1 MSRTNQMDVQSRCQK
16 GEKGNSAEAIMKRI
30 GITSMISKVLAA
42 GTLSLGLSFCAAIA
56 RAQRQPETFFK
67 NRVGLSDNDIQKMNQ
82 GQVVTKILECGD
94 KKYGMLVFGGV
105 YINTTIERFAESYRD
120 VKSLLEDKVYLDV
133 QAFNELGSPPKLSD
147 FDRIAFSRKD
157 IDALQK
163 CKPNDCDLQVFDVVA
178 LQKRIDWNSVD
189 KYDQVN
195 KFARQRLFEVV
206 TTYIS
211 GGLKAFGSY
220 TDRDKPFNL
229 YQNMQSMLD
238 SSYYLPKDK
247 SGGIYEHVLDYPE
260 GKLPAALNFSYWENI
275 DFGQGPTI
283 RVNRVSLFPK
293 GARVI
298 QYVVANEQLYASR
311 YSRIA
316 LQVFYCV
323 PATQNPGNPGF
334 YLIKMTNPRLPDYG
348 GIKLSVVRKIA
359 TGKGVQSTQD
369 ILSLYSKRLSGK

>member
-1 MSRTNQMDVQSRCQK
+1 MNLQLGFYGRQK
-16 GEKGNSAEAIMKRI
+16 GNMDKTISKRI
-30 GITSMISKVLAA
+30 GMIAMRGQVFAA
-42 GTLSLGLSFCAAIA
+42 SVLSLGLIFGASTAC
-56 RAQRQPETFFK
+56 AQRQPETFFK
-67 NRVGLSDNDIQKMNQ
+67 TQVGLSDSDIQKMDQ
-82 GQVVTKILECGD
+82 GQVVTKVLESGD

-105 YINTTIERFAESYRD
+105 YINSTVERFAESYRD

-147 FDRIAFSRKD
+147 FDRIAFPRKD

-189 KYDQVN
+189 KYDRVN

-220 TDRDKPFNL
+220 TDREKPFNL
-229 YQNMQSMLD
+229 YENMKSMLD

-247 SGGIYEHVLDYPE
+247 SGGIYEHILEYPD
-260 GKLPAALNFSYWENI
+260 GKLAGAMDFFYWENI

-283 RVNRVSLFPK
+283 RVNRVSMFPK
-293 GARVI
+293 GVGVI
-298 QYVVANEQLYASR
+298 KYVVANEQLYASR
-311 YSRIA
+311 YIRIA
-316 LQVFYCV
+316 LQMFYCV
-323 PATQNPGNPGF
+323 PDSANPGKPGF
-334 YLIKMTNPRLPDYG
+334 YLIEMNDSRLPDYG
-348 GIKLSVVRKIA
+348 GLKLSVVRKIA
-359 TGKGVQSTQD
+359 TGKGVQSTDD
-369 ILSLYSKRLSGK
+369 ILTLYHKRLSGK

>member
-1 MSRTNQMDVQSRCQK
+1 MNLQLGFYGRQK
-16 GEKGNSAEAIMKRI
+16 GNMDKTISKRI
-30 GITSMISKVLAA
+30 GMIAMRGQVFAA
-42 GTLSLGLSFCAAIA
+42 SVLSLGLIFGASTAC
-56 RAQRQPETFFK
+56 AQRQPETFFK
-67 NRVGLSDNDIQKMNQ
+67 TQVGLSDSDIQKMDQ
-82 GQVVTKILECGD
+82 GQVVTKVLESGD

-105 YINTTIERFAESYRD
+105 YINSTVERFAESYRD

-147 FDRIAFSRKD
+147 FDRIAFPRKD

-220 TDRDKPFNL
+220 TDREKPFNL
-229 YQNMQSMLD
+229 YENMKSMLD

-247 SGGIYEHVLDYPE
+247 SGGIYEHILEYPD
-260 GKLPAALNFSYWENI
+260 GKLAGAMDFFYWENI

-283 RVNRVSLFPK
+283 RVNRVSMFPK
-293 GARVI
+293 GVGVI
-298 QYVVANEQLYASR
+298 KYVVANEQLYASR
-311 YSRIA
+311 YIRIA
-316 LQVFYCV
+316 LQMFYCV
-323 PATQNPGNPGF
+323 PDSANPGKPGF
-334 YLIKMTNPRLPDYG
+334 YLIEMNDSRLPDYG
-348 GIKLSVVRKIA
+348 GLKLSVVRKIA
-359 TGKGVQSTQD
+359 TGKGVQSTDD
-369 ILSLYSKRLSGK
+369 ILTLYHKRLSGK

>member
-1 MSRTNQMDVQSRCQK
+1 MDLQLRFCALQK
-16 GEKGNSAEAIMKRI
+16 GYMDK
-30 GITSMISKVLAA
+30 TISKRMGMIAMRGQVFVASVL
-42 GTLSLGLSFCAAIA
+42 LLGLLFGTTTAC
-56 RAQRQPETFFK
+56 AQRQPETFFK
-67 NRVGLSDNDIQKMNQ
+67 TRVGLTDSDIQKMDQ
-82 GQVVTKILECGD
+82 GQVVTKALESGD

-105 YINTTIERFAESYRD
+105 YINSSVERFAESYRD

-147 FDRIAFSRKD
+147 FDRIAFPRKD

-178 LQKRIDWNSVD
+178 LQKRIDWNSPD

-220 TDRDKPFNL
+220 TDREKPFNL
-229 YQNMQSMLD
+229 YENMKSMLD

-247 SGGIYEHVLDYPE
+247 SGGIYEHILEYPD
-260 GKLPAALNFSYWENI
+260 GKLAGAMDFFYWENI

-283 RVNRVSLFPK
+283 RVNRVSMFPK
-293 GARVI
+293 GVGVI
-298 QYVVANEQLYASR
+298 KYVVANEQLYASR
-311 YSRIA
+311 YIRIA
-316 LQVFYCV
+316 LQMFYCV
-323 PATQNPGNPGF
+323 PDTANPGKPGF
-334 YLIKMTNPRLPDYG
+334 YLIEMNDSRLPDYG
-348 GIKLSVVRKIA
+348 GLKLSVVRKIA
-359 TGKGVQSTQD
+359 TGKGVQSTDD
-369 ILSLYSKRLSGK
+369 ILTLYHKRLSGK

>member
-1 MSRTNQMDVQSRCQK
+1 
-16 GEKGNSAEAIMKRI
+16 
-30 GITSMISKVLAA
+30 
-42 GTLSLGLSFCAAIA
+42 
-56 RAQRQPETFFK
+56 
-67 NRVGLSDNDIQKMNQ
+67 
-82 GQVVTKILECGD
+82 
-94 KKYGMLVFGGV
+94 
-105 YINTTIERFAESYRD
+105 

-178 LQKRIDWNSVD
+178 LQKRINWNSID
-189 KYDQVN
+189 KYDEVN

-229 YQNMQSMLD
+229 YENMQSMLN
-238 SSYYLPKDK
+238 SSYYLPKDQ
-247 SGGIYEHVLDYPE
+247 SGGIYQHILEYPD
-260 GKLPAALNFSYWENI
+260 GKLPGAMDFFYWENI
-275 DFGQGPTI
+275 DFGQGSTI
-283 RVNRVSLFPK
+283 RVNRVSMFPK
-293 GARVI
+293 GVGVI
-298 QYVVANEQLYASR
+298 KYVVANEQLYASR
-311 YSRIA
+311 YIRIA

-323 PATQNPGNPGF
+323 PDTQNPGKPGF
-334 YLIKMTNPRLPDYG
+334 YLIEMNDSRLPDYG
-348 GIKLSVVRKIA
+348 GLKLGVVRKIA

>member
-1 MSRTNQMDVQSRCQK
+1 MSRTDEMDVQWRSHK

-30 GITSMISKVLAA
+30 GITSVISKVLAA

-82 GQVVTKILECGD
+82 GQVVTKVLESGD

-211 GGLKAFGSY
+211 GGLRAFGSY

-238 SSYYLPKDK
+238 TSYYLPKDK
-247 SGGIYEHVLDYPE
+247 SGGIYQHVLDYPE
-260 GKLPAALNFSYWENI
+260 GKLPGALDFFYWENI

-283 RVNRVSLFPK
+283 RVNRVSMFPK
-293 GARVI
+293 GVGVI
-298 QYVVANEQLYASR
+298 KYVVANEQLYASR
-311 YSRIA
+311 YIRIA

-323 PATQNPGNPGF
+323 PDTQNPGKPGF
-334 YLIKMTNPRLPDYG
+334 YLIEMNDSRLPDYS

-369 ILSLYSKRLSGK
+369 ILSLYSKRLGGK

>member
-1 MSRTNQMDVQSRCQK
+1 MDKTIS
-16 GEKGNSAEAIMKRI
+16 KRI
-30 GITSMISKVLAA
+30 GMIAMRGQVFAA
-42 GTLSLGLSFCAAIA
+42 SVLSLGLIFGASTAC
-56 RAQRQPETFFK
+56 AQRQPETFFK
-67 NRVGLSDNDIQKMNQ
+67 TQVGLSDSDIQKMDQ
-82 GQVVTKILECGD
+82 GQVVTKVLESGD

-105 YINTTIERFAESYRD
+105 YINSTVERFAESYRD

-147 FDRIAFSRKD
+147 FDRIAFPRKD

-189 KYDQVN
+189 KYDRVN

-220 TDRDKPFNL
+220 TDREKPFNL
-229 YQNMQSMLD
+229 YENMKSMLD

-247 SGGIYEHVLDYPE
+247 SGGIYEHILEYPD
-260 GKLPAALNFSYWENI
+260 GKLAGAMDFFYWENI

-283 RVNRVSLFPK
+283 RVNRVSMFPK
-293 GARVI
+293 GVGVI
-298 QYVVANEQLYASR
+298 KYVVANEQLYASR
-311 YSRIA
+311 YIRIA
-316 LQVFYCV
+316 LQMFYCV
-323 PATQNPGNPGF
+323 PDSANPGKPGF
-334 YLIKMTNPRLPDYG
+334 YLIEMNDSRLPDYG
-348 GIKLSVVRKIA
+348 GLKLSVVRKIA
-359 TGKGVQSTQD
+359 TGKGVQSTDD
-369 ILSLYSKRLSGK
+369 ILTLYHKRLSGK

>member
-1 MSRTNQMDVQSRCQK
+1 VRRAYSRAFTGVK
-16 GEKGNSAEAIMKRI
+16 KGNMDK
-30 GITSMISKVLAA
+30 TISKRMGIITINGKVFAA
-42 GTLSLGLSFCAAIA
+42 SILSLGLVFGATTA

-67 NRVGLSDNDIQKMNQ
+67 TRVGLTDSDIQKMDQ
-82 GQVVTKILECGD
+82 GQVVTKVLDSGD

-105 YINTTIERFAESYRD
+105 YINSTVERFAESYRD

-147 FDRIAFSRKD
+147 FDRIAFPRKD

-178 LQKRIDWNSVD
+178 LQKRIDWNSPD

-220 TDRDKPFNL
+220 TDREKPFNL
-229 YQNMQSMLD
+229 YENMKSMLD
-238 SSYYLPKDK
+238 SSYYLPKDT
-247 SGGIYEHVLDYPE
+247 SGGIYQHVLDYPD
-260 GKLPAALNFSYWENI
+260 GKLPGAMDFFYWENI

-283 RVNRVSLFPK
+283 RVNRVSMFPK
-293 GARVI
+293 GVGVI
-298 QYVVANEQLYASR
+298 KYVVANEQLYSSR
-311 YSRIA
+311 YIRIA

-323 PATQNPGNPGF
+323 PDTANPGKPGF
-334 YLIKMTNPRLPDYG
+334 YLIEMNDSRLPDYG
-348 GIKLSVVRKIA
+348 GLKLSVVRKIA
-359 TGKGVQSTQD
+359 TGKGVQSTDD
-369 ILSLYSKRLSGK
+369 ILTLYHKRLSGK

>member
-1 MSRTNQMDVQSRCQK
+1 MNLQMRFYERQT
-16 GEKGNSAEAIMKRI
+16 GNMDKANSKRI
-30 GITSMISKVLAA
+30 GMIAMCGEVLAA
-42 GTLSLGLSFCAAIA
+42 SVLSLGLLFGATTVC
-56 RAQRQPETFFK
+56 AQRQPETFFK
-67 NRVGLSDNDIQKMNQ
+67 TQVGLSNSDIQKMDQ
-82 GQVVTKILECGD
+82 GQVVTKVLESGD

-105 YINTTIERFAESYRD
+105 YINSTVERFAESYRD

-147 FDRIAFSRKD
+147 FDRIAFPRKD

-220 TDRDKPFNL
+220 TDREKPFNL
-229 YQNMQSMLD
+229 YENMKSMLD

-247 SGGIYEHVLDYPE
+247 SGGIYEHILEYPD
-260 GKLPAALNFSYWENI
+260 GKLAGAMDFFYWENI

-283 RVNRVSLFPK
+283 RVNRVSMFPK
-293 GARVI
+293 GVGVI
-298 QYVVANEQLYASR
+298 KYVVANEQLYASR
-311 YSRIA
+311 YIRIA
-316 LQVFYCV
+316 LQMFYCV
-323 PATQNPGNPGF
+323 PDTANPDKPGF
-334 YLIKMTNPRLPDYG
+334 YLIEMNDSRLPDYG
-348 GIKLSVVRKIA
+348 GLKLSVVRKIA
-359 TGKGVQSTQD
+359 TGKGVQSTED
-369 ILSLYSKRLSGK
+369 ILTLYHKRLSGK